1 MARNKCVTRVR
12 RGLFAYGAVL
22 LAAWGAGCARTAT
35 TPAAQPLPP
44 VVSPPPAADAGTD
57 PFTTFT
63 RHWRDRE
70 IWMGEDKYE
79 SAEYEPLGVKKSHA
93 GERMIGELGRAK
105 VFILIGREL
114 ADPVT
119 RTRSLTGQG
128 RDAFKVV
135 TYHMAADGG
144 ELLAGSSNPLLGF
157 AGPPPLGTM
166 AYVGASDLKSLLLE
180 VAVVDTRGVTFKQ
193 IVNHKGTLSWHQFSR
208 RAGEGHT
215 SFEGPAPSG
224 GTGGTGG
231 LVFREALPLVLR
243 GYPFESPVAM
253 TIGLMPEQ
261 GRARETSMRPD
272 AYRVEFVGTEEVV
285 TGAGKTWAYHLRLR
299 HIGPTRELR
308 QELHYWFDADPAT
321 GHIMVQYIGEDMA
334 LRLRN
339 VVSAS
344 APQP

>member
-1 MARNKCVTRVR
+1 MAKNKCVSRVR
-12 RGLFAYGAVL
+12 VGLLVCGVVL
-22 LAAWGAGCARTAT
+22 SAAWGAGCARTAT
-35 TPAAQPLPP
+35 APVAEPPPPA
-44 VVSPPPAADAGTD
+44 VSQPPAADAGND
-57 PFTTFT
+57 PFATFT
-63 RHWRDRE
+63 RHWRDRD
-70 IWMGEDKYE
+70 IWSGNDRYE
-79 SAEYEPLGVKKSHA
+79 CAEYEPRGMKKAHA
-93 GERMIGELGRAK
+93 GERKIGELGRAK
-105 VFILIGREL
+105 VFILIGRET

-135 TYHMAADGG
+135 TYRMAAD
-144 ELLAGSSNPLLGF
+144 EEEPLDGSSNPLLGYP
-157 AGPPPLGTM
+157 GVHPLGTM
-166 AYVGASDLKSLLLE
+166 AYIGASDLKSLLLE
-180 VAVVDTRGVTFKQ
+180 VAVVDTLGVTFKQ

-224 GTGGTGG
+224 GF
-231 LVFREALPLVLR
+231 VFREALPLVLR
-243 GYPFESPVAM
+243 GYPFESPVAVD
-253 TIGLMPEQ
+253 IRLMSEQ
-261 GRARETSMRPD
+261 GLVRQTSIRPD
-272 AYRVEFVGTEEVV
+272 DYRVEFVGTEEVV
-285 TGAGKTWAYHLRLR
+285 AGAGKTRAHHLRLR
-299 HIGPTRELR
+299 HTGPTRELR

>member
-1 MARNKCVTRVR
+1 MPKTKCVSRIR
-12 RGLFAYGAVL
+12 SGLIIYAAIL
-22 LAAWGAGCARTAT
+22 LTAWSTGCARTAT
-35 TPAAQPLPP
+35 APVAEPPPP
-44 VVSPPPAADAGTD
+44 VVSQPPAADAGND
-57 PFTTFT
+57 PFATFT
-63 RHWRDRE
+63 RHWRDRD

-79 SAEYEPLGVKKSHA
+79 SAEYEPLGVKKSRS
-93 GERMIGELGRAK
+93 GQRMIGEMGRAK
-105 VFILIGREL
+105 VFILISREM

-135 TYHMAADGG
+135 TYRMAADDD
-144 ELLAGSSNPLLGF
+144 EESLAGSSNPLLGF

-215 SFEGPAPSG
+215 SFEGPVPSG
-224 GTGGTGG
+224 GF
-231 LVFREALPLVLR
+231 VFREALPLVLR
-243 GYPFESPVAM
+243 GYPFESPVAVD
-253 TIGLMPEQ
+253 IGLMPDQ
-261 GRARETSMRPD
+261 GRSRVTSMRPD

-285 TGAGKTWAYHLRLR
+285 TGAGKTRAYHLRLR
-299 HIGPTRELR
+299 HTGPTREMR
-308 QELHYWFDADPAT
+308 PELHYWFDADPAT
-321 GHIMVQYIGEDMA
+321 GHIMIQHVGEGVA

-339 VVSAS
+339 VVDAS